1 MTTRSGAQGNAGT
14 DIEMHQLPLD
24 MRRGERTIR
33 LRHLGSADG
42 NALLE
47 FGRRQPNEDL
57 LFQERDI
64 TNVADIGDWIH
75 ETEAGRVRSVVAEE
89 SGAIIGYTTIERG
102 RLRWTRHV
110 AEIRVMVDVTARRL
124 GLGHILLGL
133 AFENALSDDVAKIIA
148 QMTPDQVG
156 ARKIF
161 ERLGFVEDAVLTRHV
176 ASSDGELHDL
186 VVMRFDTNQR
196 LVCEECGQPVLTLIP
211 MQGKQLCWACYE
223 ILDHELGAG

>member
-1 MTTRSGAQGNAGT
+1 MTTTQGANAE
-14 DIEMHQLPLD
+14 IEMRQLPLD
-24 MRRGERTIR
+24 FRHGGHTIR
-33 LRHLGSADG
+33 LRYLASDDG

-75 ETEAGRVRSVVAEE
+75 ESEAGRIRSVVAEE
-89 SGAIIGYTTIERG
+89 NQQIIGYATIERG

-110 AEIRVMVDVTARRL
+110 AEIRVMVDVSARRL

-133 AFENALSDDVAKIIA
+133 AFEGALTDDVAKIIA

-176 ASSDGELHDL
+176 ASADGELHDL
-186 VVMRFDTNQR
+186 VVMRFDTKQR
-196 LVCEECGQPVLTLIP
+196 LICEECGQPVLTLIP

>member
-1 MTTRSGAQGNAGT
+1 MTTQSASA
-14 DIEMHQLPLD
+14 DIEMRQLPLD
-24 MRRGERTIR
+24 LRHSGHTIR
-33 LRHLGSADG
+33 LRHLANDDG

-47 FGRRQPNEDL
+47 FGRRQPHEDL

-75 ETEAGRVRSVVAEE
+75 ETEAGRIRTVVAEE
-89 SGAIIGYTTIERG
+89 NGEIIGYATIERG

-110 AEIRVMVDVTARRL
+110 AEIRVMVDVSARRL
-124 GLGHILLGL
+124 GLGHVLLGL
-133 AFENALSDDVAKIIA
+133 AFEGALADEVSKIIA

-176 ASSDGELHDL
+176 ASAEGELHDL
-186 VVMRFDTNQR
+186 VVMRFDTKQR
-196 LVCEECGQPVLTLIP
+196 LLCKECGQYVLTLIP
-211 MQGKQLCWACYE
+211 MQGKQLCWSCYE
-223 ILDHELGAG
+223 ILDLELGAG

>member
-1 MTTRSGAQGNAGT
+1 MTTQGDTTDSGKT
-14 DIEMHQLPLD
+14 DIEMHQLPRDL
-24 MRRGERTIR
+24 RRGERTIR
-33 LRHLGSADG
+33 LRHLAATDG

-75 ETEAGRVRSVVAEE
+75 ETEAGRVRTVVAEE
-89 SGAIIGYTTIERG
+89 NGQIIGYTTIERG

-110 AEIRVMVDVTARRL
+110 AEIRVMVDVSARRL
-124 GLGHILLGL
+124 GLGHVMLGL
-133 AFENALSDDVAKIIA
+133 AFESALADDVAKIIA

-176 ASSDGELHDL
+176 ASADGELHDL
-186 VVMRFDTNQR
+186 VVMRFDTKQR
-196 LVCEECGQPVLTLIP
+196 LFCKECGQYVLTLIP
-211 MQGKQLCWACYE
+211 LQGKQLCWSCYE
-223 ILDHELGAG
+223 ILDLELGAG

>member
-1 MTTRSGAQGNAGT
+1 MTTSSDTNV
-14 DIEMHQLPLD
+14 DIEMHQLPRDL
-24 MRRGERTIR
+24 RSGERTIR
-33 LRHLGSADG
+33 LRHLAANDG

-75 ETEAGRVRSVVAEE
+75 ETEAGRIRTVVAEE
-89 SGAIIGYTTIERG
+89 NGAIIGYTTIERG

-110 AEIRVMVDVTARRL
+110 AEIRVMVDVSARRL
-124 GLGHILLGL
+124 GLGHVLLGL
-133 AFENALSDDVAKIIA
+133 AFEGALADDVSKIIA

-176 ASSDGELHDL
+176 ASADGELHDL
-186 VVMRFDTNQR
+186 VVMRFDTKQR
-196 LVCEECGQPVLTLIP
+196 LLCKECGQYVLTLIP
-211 MQGKQLCWACYE
+211 LQGKQLCWACYE
-223 ILDHELGAG
+223 ILDLELGAG

>member
-1 MTTRSGAQGNAGT
+1 MTTTPGARDDAVA
-14 DIEMHQLPLD
+14 DIEIHQLPRDL
-24 MRRGERTIR
+24 RRGDRTIR
-33 LRHLGSADG
+33 LRHLASYDG

-47 FGRRQPNEDL
+47 FGRRQIGEDL

-75 ETEAGRVRSVVAEE
+75 DTEAGRIRSVVAEE
-89 SGAIIGYTTIERG
+89 HGQIIGYTTIERG

-110 AEIRVMVDVTARRL
+110 AEIRVMVDGSARRL
-124 GLGHILLGL
+124 GLGHVLLGL
-133 AFENALSDDVAKIIA
+133 AFEGALSDDVAKIIA

-161 ERLGFVEDAVLTRHV
+161 ERIGFVEDAVLTRHV
-176 ASSDGELHDL
+176 ASADGELHDL
-186 VVMRFDTNQR
+186 VVMRFDTKQR
-196 LVCEECGQPVLTLIP
+196 LFCQECGQSVLTLIP

-223 ILDHELGAG
+223 ILDHELGSG